1 MKATTQLNN
10 GYSLALVLSCS
21 WSVPAFPKDSP
32 GTAAFNPL
40 DNSGDGN
47 LSRDEIPAALFDR
60 LDANRDGFV
69 SEDKLKALW
78 RNRQ

>member
-1 MKATTQLNN
+1 MI
-10 GYSLALVLSCS
+10 
-21 WSVPAFPKDSP
+21 SVTPTSP
-32 GTAAFNPL
+32 GTAAFNRL
-40 DNSGDGN
+40 DNNGGGK

-60 LDANRDGFV
+60 HDAHKDGFV